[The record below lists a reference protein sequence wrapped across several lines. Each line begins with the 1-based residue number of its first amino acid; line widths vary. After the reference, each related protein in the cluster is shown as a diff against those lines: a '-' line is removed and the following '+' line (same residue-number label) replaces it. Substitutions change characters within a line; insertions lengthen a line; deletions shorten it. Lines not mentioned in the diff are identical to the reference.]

1 MENQVYQI
9 QRCLADE
16 LDNYKDK
23 GNKYIDKNIKEIQEL
38 YRNKDLKRR
47 QGTIQDKEVVLFKL
61 YEITKFM
68 ISKTMETSFIQKEIK
83 NLEQYIKFIQAPTKI
98 KIFQPPPHYT
108 LLHSRGEQ
116 DPDFWKDIATAFVD
130 KKHNTKTT
138 RNGYPIMLYQGG
150 PSHKLYFIA
159 IDNYG
164 RAIIG
169 PNKKLVVIHIV
180 GELEVLV

>member
-68 ISKTMETSFIQKEIK
+68 ISKKRSRIQ
-83 NLEQYIKFIQAPTKI
+83 N
-98 KIFQPPPHYT
+98 
-108 LLHSRGEQ
+108 
-116 DPDFWKDIATAFVD
+116 
-130 KKHNTKTT
+130 NT
-138 RNGYPIMLYQGG
+138 
-150 PSHKLYFIA
+150 
-159 IDNYG
+159 
-164 RAIIG
+164 
-169 PNKKLVVIHIV
+169 
-180 GELEVLV
+180 